1 MTTPEQKAAVL
12 PTLIVTLEAL
22 SKLLHQQSNAMD
34 RLVQGLDMQ
43 QRAINN
49 LAASNE
55 MLANSVVEAVGSLAS
70 EEVDD
75 EDLPESL

>member
-1 MTTPEQKAAVL
+1 MTTPEQKAALL
-12 PTLIVTLEAL
+12 PSLIVTLEAL
-22 SKLLHQQSNAMD
+22 GKRLHQQSNAMD

-55 MLANSVVEAVGSLAS
+55 MLANSAMEAVGCGAS

>member
-1 MTTPEQKAAVL
+1 MTIPEQRAAIL
-12 PTLIVTLEAL
+12 PSLIVTLEAL
-22 SKLLHQQSNAMD
+22 SKRLHQQSNAMD
-34 RLVQGLDMQ
+34 RLVQGLDH
-43 QRAINN
+43 QRHALNN

-55 MLANSVVEAVGSLAS
+55 MLANSVMETVGCNAS

>member
-1 MTTPEQKAAVL
+1 MTTPEQKATVL

-22 SKLLHQQSNAMD
+22 SKRLHQQSNAMD

-70 EEVDD
+70 EEGDD